1 MFKDI
6 ILGLLTLGV
15 YPIVKKG
22 RKTKLEKRTIK
33 YREDGTVR
41 KDVTLNFE
49 TDEDEATKD

>member
-33 YREDGTVR
+33 YRGDGTVR